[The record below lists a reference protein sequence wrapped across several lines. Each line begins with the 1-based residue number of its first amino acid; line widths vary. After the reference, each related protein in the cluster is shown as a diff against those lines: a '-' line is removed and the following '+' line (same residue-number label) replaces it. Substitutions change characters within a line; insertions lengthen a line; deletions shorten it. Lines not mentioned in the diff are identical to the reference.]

1 MGFNE
6 RRISLIMICVKS
18 VTYSILFNWEP
29 KGMIQPTRG
38 IQQRD
43 PLSHFLFLLC
53 VEGLHDLVR
62 QASSVGEIIV
72 FSLCKQGPKLTHLL
86 FVDDIF
92 LFYKATLDECNKVM
106 SLLAI
111 YKYASSQKVNKN
123 KIALFFS
130 KYTLGDT
137 RDLIK
142 SILGVQEVHQYEKY
156 LGLPSLVGR
165 RKMLVST
172 ISRQE
177 YGKNYRVGKERY
189 FLK

>member
-1 MGFNE
+1 
-6 RRISLIMICVKS
+6 MICVKS
-18 VTYSILFNWEP
+18 VTYSILVNWEP
-29 KGMIQPTRG
+29 KGMIQPTKG
-38 IQQRD
+38 IRQRD
-43 PLSHFLFLLC
+43 PLSPFLFLLC

-62 QASSVGEIIV
+62 HASSVGEITV

-86 FVDDIF
+86 FVDDNF

-111 YKYASSQKVNKN
+111 YKYASSQKVKKIN
-123 KIALFFS
+123 KIALFVS
-130 KYTLGDT
+130 KYTPGDT

-142 SILGVQEVHQYEKY
+142 SILGVQKVHQYEKY

-165 RKMLVST
+165 GKMLST
-172 ISRQE
+172 ISRQK
-177 YGKNYRVGKERY
+177 YGKNYKVGKESY